1 MIVTQVI
8 KACTTTQCTQLIAAE
23 NKTDEA
29 LASVEFFNVWEQVG
43 LKFILCPA
51 GSGRVQPSG

>member
-1 MIVTQVI
+1 MIVTQGI

-29 LASVEFFNVWEQVG
+29 LASMEFLDAWEQVG